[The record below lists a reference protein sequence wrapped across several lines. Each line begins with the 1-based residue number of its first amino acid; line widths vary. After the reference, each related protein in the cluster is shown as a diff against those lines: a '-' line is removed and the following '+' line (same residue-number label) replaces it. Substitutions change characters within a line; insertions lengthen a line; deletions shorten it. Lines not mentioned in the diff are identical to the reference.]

1 MKKRTLMS
9 IFAALTIGA
18 TMAAATSCD
27 ALSGLPIIGGFFGSS
42 VEEKATHAINWKYD
56 STLVTVTPVD
66 VAELPKQLEEEG
78 TFSFKVTAKE
88 GYTVGNVSGAKTQE
102 DGSYKVTMGTRDINI
117 NITVEK
123 TLNELVVDTSALDLT
138 YFEGQTVDT
147 SLLKVTAKYV
157 LGDEIIT
164 DYTIGYENGSA
175 FALGDTKFTVSFG
188 GKQVDVEL
196 TKAVT
201 SPQEFYNA
209 RLLLEEDT
217 VYIVVDGIYYG
228 AGTVDQATANVKAW
242 FNNCTERGSWASVD
256 YTIDVTMKADKTFTA
271 KLNVAKMKNSTHYY
285 FHTKEGEDGQDFTC
299 TFAED
304 FIPVGSAGSN
314 TDNQIEI
321 PEGGATFV
329 ETSDGTKYYL
339 GIIQNWGSKALFI
352 CGINNNAPEVTGAAL
367 EVADGHACIVLTGTA
382 PKGLSATEAE
392 ARILEAVS
400 HVDLEDI
407 KNNYVKPNGEAHID
421 NGAYVMWGE
430 ETDADGN
437 VTTAGTQAAKIAYN
451 ADDGTFKIYAAITG
465 ANVVDGAAFFCHYG
479 ASKKDMKFNVTGSV
493 TANGLVFKFATGA
506 DIGYTENDWQYSIT
520 YITVS
525 TAE

>member
-123 TLNELVVDTSALDLT
+123 TLNEIVVEAPSLI
-138 YFEGQTVDT
+138 YFEDQTVDT

-175 FALGDTKFTVSFG
+175 FAVGDTKFTVSFG

-196 TKAVT
+196 ATPVT
-201 SPQEFYNA
+201 AAQEFYGA
-209 RLLLEEDT
+209 ELLLENDT
-217 VYIVVDGIYYG
+217 VYIVVQGNYN
-228 AGTVDQATANVKAW
+228 AEGTVEEAAATVKGW
-242 FNNCTERGSWASVD
+242 FNNCTERGTWAAMD
-256 YTIDVTMKADKTFTA
+256 YTVDVTMKADKSFTV
-271 KLNVAKMKNSTHYY
+271 KLNVKKMKLNTHYY
-285 FHTKEGEDGQDFTC
+285 FHIKDGEDGQDFTSSY
-299 TFAED
+299 ANG
-304 FIPVGSAGSN
+304 FIGVDSAGTN
-314 TDNQIEI
+314 TANEIVI
-321 PEGGATFV
+321 PEGGATYV
-329 ETSDGTKYYL
+329 ETSNGTKYYL
-339 GIIQNWGSKALFI
+339 GRIQNWGSNALFI
-352 CGINNNAPEVTGAAL
+352 VAVDENPAKVNGISL
-367 EVADGHACIVLTGTA
+367 EVVDGKPCAVLSGTYLS
-382 PKGLSATEAE
+382 GLDAASAEK
-392 ARILEAVS
+392 RILTSLNFIDFQALDTWVT
-400 HVDLEDI
+400 
-407 KNNYVKPNGEAHID
+407 PNGDPHIQD
-421 NGAYVMWGE
+421 GAFVKWGE
-430 ETDADGN
+430 EKDAEGN
-437 VTTAGTQAAKIAYN
+437 VVTEGQVAAKLVYN
-451 ADDGTFKIYAAITG
+451 AADGTFKIYAALVGT
-465 ANVVDGAAFFCHYG
+465 NVEDGLNFFCHCRAGNNLFVEG
-479 ASKKDMKFNVTGSV
+479 ATGSITV
-493 TANGLVFKFATGA
+493 DGFTFTLASGA
-506 DIGYTENDWQYSIT
+506 DLGYSENDWQYGVT

-525 TAE
+525 AAE